1 MTAVT
6 FDGIR
11 KLGRAVAYYPN
22 LAKPLGGATSAIL
35 FSQLLYWHER
45 AETQLGTYKTIEEIE
60 AETGLTRREQETAC
74 KNLEKLG
81 ILTKTH
87 KRLQHRMYYKLNPEA
102 FDKAMADFETGYA
115 GIGETAEATFPNVQ
129 NRHSGERETAIRETV
144 KPPLDECT
152 KPPSVIGTLD
162 YHKITNTR
170 LLTEINSGVAAAP
183 QPENSG
189 SLKTLPTETAKPAKP
204 KKNDTQASDL
214 AALVNLGVEEQL
226 AKDWLQTRKEKRA
239 GSLTHTVVAGL
250 QREAAKA
257 GLTVPQAV
265 QVAAERGWARFN
277 ASYLHSE
284 SQPFA
289 GRYQNKPQTRTNA
302 VPKHENGGFQEWK

>member
-35 FSQLLYWHER
+35 FSQLL
-45 AETQLGTYKTIEEIE
+45 YKTIEEIE

-102 FDKAMADFETGYA
+102 FDKAMANFDAKDGN
-115 GIGETAEATFPNVQ
+115 IGETAEATFPNVQ
-129 NRHSGERETAIRETV
+129 NRHSGERKTAIRETA

-152 KPPSVIGTLD
+152 KPPSVIRTLD

-170 LLTEINSGVAAAP
+170 
-183 QPENSG
+183 
-189 SLKTLPTETAKPAKP
+189 
-204 KKNDTQASDL
+204 
-214 AALVNLGVEEQL
+214 
-226 AKDWLQTRKEKRA
+226 
-239 GSLTHTVVAGL
+239 
-250 QREAAKA
+250 
-257 GLTVPQAV
+257 
-265 QVAAERGWARFN
+265 
-277 ASYLHSE
+277 
-284 SQPFA
+284 
-289 GRYQNKPQTRTNA
+289 
-302 VPKHENGGFQEWK
+302 

>member
-102 FDKAMADFETGYA
+102 FDKAMADFETGYTA
-115 GIGETAEATFPNVQ
+115 IGETAEATFPNVQ
-129 NRHSGERETAIRETV
+129 NRHSGEHETAIRETA

-170 LLTEINSGVAAAP
+170 LLTEINSGVAAIP
-183 QPENSG
+183 QPGNSG
-189 SLKTLPTETAKPAKP
+189 SLKTLPAETAKPAKP
-204 KKNDTQASDL
+204 KKTDTQASDL

-239 GSLTHTVVAGL
+239 GSLTQTVVAGL

-277 ASYLHSE
+277 ASYLRNE
-284 SQPFA
+284 AMPFA
-289 GRYQNKPQTRTNA
+289 SSQKPKNNT
-302 VPKHENGGFQEWK
+302 VPKHENGGFQEWN

>member
-1 MTAVT
+1 MTTIT

-45 AETQLGTYKTIEEIE
+45 AEGELGTYKTIEEIE

-81 ILTKTH
+81 VLTKTH

-102 FDKAMADFETGYA
+102 FDNAMAGFDTEDGD
-115 GIGETAEATFPNVQ
+115 IGETAEATFPNVQ
-129 NRHSGERETAIRETV
+129 NRHSGEHETAIRETA

-152 KPPSVIGTLD
+152 KPPSVIRTLD

-170 LLTEINSGVAAAP
+170 LLTESNSGNA
-183 QPENSG
+183 
-189 SLKTLPTETAKPAKP
+189 AKP
-204 KKNDTQASDL
+204 KKTDTHSADL
-214 AALVNLGVEEQL
+214 AALENMGVETQL

-239 GSLTHTVVAGL
+239 GSLTQTVMSAL
-250 QREAAKA
+250 QREAEKA

-277 ASYLHSE
+277 ASYLHNE
-284 SQPFA
+284 TQPFA
-289 GRYQNKPQTRTNA
+289 GGTQHKPQPRNNT
-302 VPKHENGGFQEWK
+302 VPKHENGGWQEWK

>member
-1 MTAVT
+1 MTTIT

-35 FSQLLYWHER
+35 FSQLMYWHER
-45 AETQLGTYKTIEEIE
+45 AEGELGTYKTIEEIE

-81 ILTKTH
+81 VLTKTH

-102 FDKAMADFETGYA
+102 FDNAMAGFDTEDGD
-115 GIGETAEATFPNVQ
+115 IGETAEATFPNVQ
-129 NRHSGERETAIRETV
+129 NRHSGEHETAIRETA

-152 KPPSVIGTLD
+152 KPPSVIRTLD
-162 YHKITNTR
+162 YHKTTNTR
-170 LLTEINSGVAAAP
+170 LLTESNSGNA
-183 QPENSG
+183 
-189 SLKTLPTETAKPAKP
+189 AKP
-204 KKNDTQASDL
+204 KKNDTHSADL
-214 AALVNLGVEEQL
+214 AALENMGVETQL

-239 GSLTHTVVAGL
+239 GSLTQTVMAAL
-250 QREAAKA
+250 QREAEKA

-277 ASYLHSE
+277 ASYLHNE
-284 SQPFA
+284 TQPFA
-289 GRYQNKPQTRTNA
+289 GGTQHKPQPRNNT
-302 VPKHENGGFQEWK
+302 VPKHENGGWQEWK

>member
-1 MTAVT
+1 MTTIT

-45 AETQLGTYKTIEEIE
+45 AEGELGTYKTIEEIE

-81 ILTKTH
+81 VLTKTH

-102 FDKAMADFETGYA
+102 FDKAMIGFEEEDSD
-115 GIGETAEATFPNVQ
+115 IGETAEPTFPNVQ
-129 NRHSGERETAIRETV
+129 NRHSGECETAIRETA

-152 KPPSVIGTLD
+152 KPPSVIRTLD

-170 LLTEINSGVAAAP
+170 LLTESNSGNA
-183 QPENSG
+183 
-189 SLKTLPTETAKPAKP
+189 AKP
-204 KKNDTQASDL
+204 KKTDTHSADL
-214 AALVNLGVEEQL
+214 AALENMGVETQL

-239 GSLTHTVVAGL
+239 GSLTQTVMAAL
-250 QREAAKA
+250 QREAGKA

-277 ASYLHSE
+277 ASYLHNE
-284 SQPFA
+284 TQPFA
-289 GRYQNKPQTRTNA
+289 GGTQHKPQPRNNA
-302 VPKHENGGFQEWK
+302 VPKHENGGWQEWK